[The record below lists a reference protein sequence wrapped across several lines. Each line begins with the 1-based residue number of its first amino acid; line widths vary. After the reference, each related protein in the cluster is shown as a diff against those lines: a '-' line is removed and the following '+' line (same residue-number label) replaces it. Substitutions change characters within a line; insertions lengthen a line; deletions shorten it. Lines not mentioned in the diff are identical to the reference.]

1 MSATPERSHTKPTE
15 SNRVQLVVICVASFV
30 VWAGF
35 GAILPYLPVFLQ
47 EEADASIR
55 YIGVVAAA
63 YYLGTFVFSGL
74 LGGLSD
80 RIGRKP
86 VIVTGVWLYAIATF
100 LFITTT
106 HPVWFILFRFLE
118 GMGAAAV
125 FPAGQAFIAD
135 ITPERNR
142 SQAFGWLSTAQFGGL
157 VAGPAL
163 AWPLYQLG
171 GGAGIWAFYTI
182 FLFGSALAVVTAA
195 ALMLLLREPVKHHT
209 PEEPAHAR
217 PPHRRLLTRPVMAF
231 MIVSGAMHFAFGTW
245 EVIWSIWLR
254 ELGASMSF
262 VGLTWILFSVP
273 MLLSFV
279 GGYFADKHNRFRL
292 MFVGYAISAG
302 CWIVY
307 GSTYNLTLFLVFA
320 VVEGL
325 AVAVANPAKQAFLVQ
340 VSPPRWI
347 GAIQGMDATA
357 THSAA
362 LVGTLVAPFL
372 FEIISGRIIAVAG
385 VLALLGL
392 LVAAPT
398 LGGEW
403 RRLTAISAT
412 PEPAVDGSLYRS

>member
-1 MSATPERSHTKPTE
+1 M
-15 SNRVQLVVICVASFV
+15 VICMASFV

-47 EEADASIR
+47 EEAHASIR
-55 YIGVVAAA
+55 YIGVVAAGF
-63 YYLGTFVFSGL
+63 YVGTFVFSGL

-86 VIVTGVWLYAIATF
+86 VIVSGVWLFALASF
-100 LFITTT
+100 LFVTTT

-118 GMGAAAV
+118 GLGAAAV
-125 FPAGQAFIAD
+125 FPAGQALIAD

-171 GGAGIWAFYTI
+171 GGEGRWAFYAI
-182 FLFGSALAVVTAA
+182 FLFGSALAVATAI
-195 ALMLLLREPVKHHT
+195 ALMFLLREPVKHH
-209 PEEPAHAR
+209 ALQDAR
-217 PPHRRLLTRPVMAF
+217 SAKPPYRRLLTRPVLAF
-231 MIVSGAMHFAFGTW
+231 MLVSGTMHFAFGAW
-245 EVIWSIWLR
+245 EVVWSIWLR
-254 ELGASMSF
+254 HLGASMSF

-279 GGYFADKHNRFRL
+279 GGYFADRHSRFLL
-292 MFVGYAISAG
+292 MFTGYAVSAA

-307 GSTYNLTLFLVFA
+307 GSTRNLSLFLIFA

-325 AVAVANPAKQAFLVQ
+325 AVAVANPARQAFLVQ
-340 VSPPRWI
+340 VSPRRWI
-347 GAIQGMDATA
+347 GTIQGMDATA

-362 LVGTLVAPFL
+362 LAGTLLAPL
-372 FEIISGRIIAVAG
+372 LYEVMSGKIIALSG
-385 VLALLGL
+385 VIAIVGL
-392 LVAAPT
+392 LIAAPV
-398 LGGEW
+398 LSAEW
-403 RRLTAISAT
+403 RRLAAA
-412 PEPAVDGSLYRS
+412 PAAPAAAPGDGVT

>member
-1 MSATPERSHTKPTE
+1 MNAPSPQHLHRDTGSSRM
-15 SNRVQLVVICVASFV
+15 QLAVICTASFV

-47 EEADASIR
+47 EEANASVR

-74 LGGLSD
+74 LGGVSD

-86 VIVTGVWLYAIATF
+86 VIVTGVWLYAISTF

-135 ITPERNR
+135 ITPERKR

-171 GGAGIWAFYTI
+171 GGEGRWAFNAI
-182 FLFGSALAVVTAA
+182 FLFGSALALITAL
-195 ALMLLLREPVKHHT
+195 ALMVLLREPAKHHT
-209 PEEPAHAR
+209 AEEPANAQ
-217 PPHRRLLTRPVMAF
+217 PPYRTLLTRPVMAF
-231 MIVSGAMHFAFGTW
+231 MVISGTMHFAFGSW

-254 ELGASMSF
+254 ELGASMSL

-279 GGYFADKHNRFRL
+279 GGYFADRHNRFRL
-292 MFVGYAISAG
+292 MFVGYTISAG
-302 CWIVY
+302 CWIIY
-307 GSTYNLTLFLVFA
+307 GSTRNLTLFLVFA

-340 VSPPRWI
+340 VSPRRWI

-362 LVGTLVAPFL
+362 LVGTLAAPFL
-372 FEIISGRIIAVAG
+372 YEIISGRIIAATG

-392 LVAAPT
+392 GIAAPT

-403 RRLTAISAT
+403 RRLSPASPA
-412 PEPAVDGSLYRS
+412 PEPAGDGSP